1 MEEWKRGRINRLNRE
16 GDSSESED
24 GERQWSVQSKEEWKR
39 GRLSESQITRIK
51 GFHGLKASDGWHR
64 RFECRGWKVENRD
77 FVGNNDRY
85 SLR

>member
-1 MEEWKRGRINRLNRE
+1 MEEGKDGRGKAPEGINRLDRE

-51 GFHGLKASDGWHR
+51 GFHGLGLPNA
-64 RFECRGWKVENRD
+64 
-77 FVGNNDRY
+77 
-85 SLR
+85 